1 MQREKKRE
9 FPNSEELTALLQKI
23 DAELAIRRTK
33 MDTSRLLGY
42 QIEDLDIRRYIC
54 MHVLSYLDIME
65 KEMVEFWLEC
75 IRYDGSYDF
84 SMERPF
90 DYSSMETRLADARN
104 LREQQHSAGELQR
117 EKQERER
124 ER

>member
-1 MQREKKRE
+1 MQKERKRE

-23 DAELAIRRTK
+23 DAELDIRRTK
-33 MDTSRLLGY
+33 IDTSRLLGY

-90 DYSSMETRLADARN
+90 DYSSMEMRLANARS
-104 LREQQHSAGELQR
+104 LHEQQCSADKLQKQ
-117 EKQERER
+117 EQERER
-124 ER
+124 

>member
-1 MQREKKRE
+1 MQRERKRE
-9 FPNSEELTALLQKI
+9 FPNPEDLSALLQKI
-23 DAELAIRRTK
+23 EAELAVRRTK

-42 QIEDLDIRRYIC
+42 QIEDLEIRRYIC
-54 MHVLSYLDIME
+54 KHVLGYLDVME

-90 DYSSMETRLADARN
+90 DYSSMEMRLADARS
-104 LREQQHSAGELQR
+104 LHEQQRLADELQK
-117 EKQERER
+117 EEQERER
-124 ER
+124 

>member
-9 FPNSEELTALLQKI
+9 FPNPEELTALLQKI
-23 DAELAIRRTK
+23 EAELAVRRTK
-33 MDTSRLLGY
+33 MDTSRLLDY
-42 QIEDLDIRRYIC
+42 QIEDLEIRRYIC
-54 MHVLSYLDIME
+54 KHVLGYLDVME

-90 DYSSMETRLADARN
+90 DYSSMEMRLADARS
-104 LREQQHSAGELQR
+104 LHEQQRSADELQR
-117 EKQERER
+117 KEQERER
-124 ER
+124 

>member
-1 MQREKKRE
+1 MQKERKRE
-9 FPNSEELTALLQKI
+9 FPNSEELTALLRKI

-90 DYSSMETRLADARN
+90 DYSSMEMRLANARS
-104 LREQQHSAGELQR
+104 LHEQQCSADKLQKQ
-117 EKQERER
+117 EQERER
-124 ER
+124 